1 MEIANS
7 TYYGLGAKLWSGDLD
22 RAKRLAKRIESGFV
36 FINGMI
42 KSDPRLPFGG
52 VKKSG
57 VGRAHPPLQAKEFVN
72 IKTVVVN
79 R

>member
-7 TYYGLGAKLWSGDLD
+7 IYFGLGAKLWSRDLD
-22 RAKRLAKRIESGFV
+22 RTERLAKRIESGFV

-42 KSDPRLPFGG
+42 KSDLRLLFGR

-57 VGRAHPPLQAKEFVN
+57 VGRAHSQYG
-72 IKTVVVN
+72 
-79 R
+79 